1 MIACPK
7 GSVATQEGSTR
18 CEFCPVH
25 QWSTNGISCSTC
37 KDNEACSR
45 GVKVECGMWKYVSRK
60 SAKDG
65 KVTEVCAQ
73 CSKDSDHTLCRGF
86 EKAAAAAQSQNTT
99 TPITS
104 YTIPLT
110 VAILISALV
119 LVCAAVFLRKSKLKA
134 ISRQGT
140 VMKQEDKAEFTIA
153 NSQTLFSLSNYH
165 LPKSQATTPKLSRP
179 EPRTEPTP
187 SDIPPKTEA
196 VLEPI
201 DEEDDDESD
210 RLSEIDIN

>member
-7 GSVATQEGSTR
+7 GSVATREGSTR
-18 CEFCPVH
+18 CEFCPLH
-25 QWSTNGISCSTC
+25 QWSTNGVTCSTC
-37 KDNEACSR
+37 KDNEACSS
-45 GVKVECGMWKYVSRK
+45 GVKVECGTWKYVARK
-60 SAKDG
+60 SSKDG
-65 KVTEVCAQ
+65 KITEVCVQ
-73 CSKDSDHTLCRGF
+73 CSKDSDHALCRGF
-86 EKAAAAAQSQNTT
+86 EMAAAAAQNQSAT

-110 VAILISALV
+110 VAILVSALV

-140 VMKQEDKAEFTIA
+140 VMKQEEKAEFTIA
-153 NSQTLFSLSNYH
+153 NSQTLFSLSNYN
-165 LPKSQATTPKLSRP
+165 LPKSHATTPKLSRP
-179 EPRTEPTP
+179 QPRTEQIAP
-187 SDIPPKTEA
+187 DVPPKTEA

-201 DEEDDDESD
+201 DEEDDDSD